1 MYVYINIVART
12 KCTESILLCMKDF
25 FFVST
30 IIISL
35 KISSEIQNGNKA
47 ISAVF
52 IAQKILSQVC

>member
-1 MYVYINIVART
+1 MYVYINIVGRT

-30 IIISL
+30 IISL